1 MKYII
6 TLLILINSLNANTAS
21 WYGKECEGQYMANMQ
36 KFDPWRYT
44 CASWHYPFNT
54 KLKVTNIANG
64 KHIVVTVTDRGPAKR
79 LNRAIDLS
87 MIAFKQIAD
96 LETGLI
102 QVRIEKL

>member
-1 MKYII
+1 MKY
-6 TLLILINSLNANTAS
+6 LLLLLLATSLHANTAS
-21 WYGKECEGQYMANMQ
+21 WYGKECEGNYTANMEV
-36 KFDPWRYT
+36 FDPWKYT

-54 KLKVTNIANG
+54 MLKVTNTANG
-64 KHIVVTVTDRGPAKR
+64 KYIVVRVNDRGPNKR

-102 QVRIEKL
+102 NVRIEKL